1 MDEDKLFQLV
11 EDAMSYVD
19 EARAELRSAYDL
31 IDQYSALVRRV
42 TIYINILAILFSAAA
57 AVVITIAATR

>member
-1 MDEDKLFQLV
+1 MNEDNLIETV
-11 EDAMSYVD
+11 EAAMSYVD

-31 IDQYSALVRRV
+31 IDQYSTLVRRV